1 MVALLIKSRYDAQ
14 RAVYEQPFSDGGQ
27 KIPFPQDFTVRILKV
42 WFGALPRP
50 MDPCRLRSRHSWT
63 SQK

>member
-27 KIPFPQDFTVRILKV
+27 KIPFPQDFIIRISYHLSPLKK
-42 WFGALPRP
+42 ASTNR
-50 MDPCRLRSRHSWT
+50 T
-63 SQK
+63 SC